1 MQVFE
6 AIPKNWGNSI
16 GVTIPKEIVKGAQ
29 IKPKK
34 KIQLMVLDTKE
45 NMLDGVFG
53 TLKFN
58 KSTQAIMDEIDKGW
72 N

>member
-1 MQVFE
+1 MHVFE

-16 GVTIPKEIVKGAQ
+16 GVTIPKEIVKSER

-34 KIQLMVLDTKE
+34 KVKFMVLNTKE

-53 TLKFN
+53 TLKSK
-58 KSTQAIMDEIDKGW
+58 KSTQAIMDEIDEGW
-72 N
+72 D